1 MEKRILGNSDLA
13 ITPLGVG
20 AWAMGGGGWNFGFG
34 PQDDQQSIAAIRA
47 ALDEG
52 WNWIDTAAVYGL
64 GHSEE
69 VVGRALGG
77 LAHRPHVFTKCG
89 MCWDSAGKL
98 LFRLKRD
105 SVRQE
110 CEASL
115 RRLRLDMID
124 LYQIHWPNPAED
136 IEEGWEALVRLR
148 EQGKIRWA
156 GVCNFDV
163 PQLQRVSPLG
173 AVTSLQPPY
182 SIVTPG
188 VAAET
193 LPYCRERNIG
203 VIVYSPMQSGLL
215 SGKMTAERVR
225 ALPDNDFRK
234 LADEFQEPRLSH
246 NLELV
251 ERLRAIGARH
261 GRNPG
266 EVAIAW
272 CLRNPAVTGAIV
284 GLRSAD
290 QLKGVAAAAGFRL
303 TAEDTELIGQ
313 FMATQTA

>member
-1 MEKRILGNSDLA
+1 MEKRTLGNSDLA

-20 AWAMGGGGWNFGFG
+20 AWAMGGGWNYGFG

-47 ALDEG
+47 ALDAG

-69 VVGRALGG
+69 VVGRALEG

-89 MCWDSAGKL
+89 MRWDSAGKL

-105 SVRQE
+105 SVREE

-115 RRLRLDMID
+115 RRLRLDAID

-163 PQLQRVSPLG
+163 
-173 AVTSLQPPY
+173 QPP
-182 SIVTPG
+182 G
-188 VAAET
+188 
-193 LPYCRERNIG
+193 CG
-203 VIVYSPMQSGLL
+203 
-215 SGKMTAERVR
+215 
-225 ALPDNDFRK
+225 
-234 LADEFQEPRLSH
+234 H
-246 NLELV
+246 
-251 ERLRAIGARH
+251 
-261 GRNPG
+261 
-266 EVAIAW
+266 
-272 CLRNPAVTGAIV
+272 
-284 GLRSAD
+284 
-290 QLKGVAAAAGFRL
+290 VAAAALFHRHPGGGGGNPALLPGSQPRRDRIQPHAVG
-303 TAEDTELIGQ
+303 TALRQDDHRAGPGPS
-313 FMATQTA
+313 